1 MGHFI
6 IQLPDNSEWNVRFGY
21 VKRKNSFDIFI
32 KSKLNNDKKKG
43 YIIFNKSQQKEYRL
57 LKNLDG
63 KWIDRAEAGFQAA
76 NDETSVFIQKAIDE
90 FEKKI

>member
-21 VKRKNSFDIFI
+21 VKRKNSFVFF
-32 KSKLNNDKKKG
+32 SKNKANNDKKKG

-63 KWIDRAEAGFQAA
+63 KWIDRAETGFQAA
-76 NDETSVFIQKAIDE
+76 NDETSIFIQMAIDE
-90 FEKKI
+90 FEKRI